1 MGISKE
7 NLVLFNGKIVNESE
21 AKISV
26 FDQAILYGESIFE
39 SMRVTERTP
48 LFLDLHLE
56 RLKNSAKVLG
66 IKITFPLTEIKKNIL
81 TYLQETELS
90 EGFLRLTLTA
100 GSEDSE
106 GNLFCFLLDKKLPS
120 TKNYENGVKIKISDF
135 KKPSLENFPSN
146 LKTGNYLNST
156 LARREAQREGFYE
169 TILLDK
175 KGQLAE
181 CANSNM
187 FFFKKTVL
195 VTPSL
200 SHSPILDGITRKV
213 ILNLANQLKITT
225 SERVILPNEIPKF
238 DECFLT
244 NSFVGVLPISEIK
257 NEFSKSVG
265 RMTKLLLEGYENLIQ
280 KEICSQKTRKKYL

>member
-81 TYLQETELS
+81 NYLQKVKLS
-90 EGFLRLTLTA
+90 EGFLRLTLTG
-100 GSEDSE
+100 GSEDSA
-106 GNLFCFLLDKKLPS
+106 GNLFCFLLNKKLPLAE
-120 TKNYENGVKIKISDF
+120 NYKTGVKIKISDF

-156 LARREAQREGFYE
+156 LARRQAQEKGFYE
-169 TILLDK
+169 TILLDER
-175 KGQLAE
+175 GQVAE
-181 CANSNM
+181 CANSNI
-187 FFFKKTVL
+187 FFFKKTIL

-200 SHSPILDGITRKV
+200 SHSPILDGITRKI
-213 ILNLANQLKITT
+213 ILNLAKELGIVT

-244 NSFVGVLPISEIK
+244 NSFVGILPISEIK
-257 NEFSKSVG
+257 NEFSKPVG
-265 RMTKLLLEGYENLIQ
+265 GMTKLLVENYEALVQ
-280 KEICSQKTRKKYL
+280 KEIFKK